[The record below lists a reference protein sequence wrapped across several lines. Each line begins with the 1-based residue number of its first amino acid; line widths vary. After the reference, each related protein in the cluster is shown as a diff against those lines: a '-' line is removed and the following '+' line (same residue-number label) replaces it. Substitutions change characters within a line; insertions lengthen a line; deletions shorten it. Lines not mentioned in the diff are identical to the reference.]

1 MSFLLRSLA
10 AAVLSLCLVAGSAR
24 ASQVVF
30 GNLGSDGSEALA
42 AGGFTTSASR
52 WYAHRF
58 TVGSDATFTN
68 LNTATLGLS
77 ANSVASVANV
87 SVSIYSNSA
96 TNSPSSL
103 LFTSSALTVS
113 SQDKYAFAFSDA
125 SLSNNATYWLV
136 LSTPNLLWQ
145 TADSGDPPSDQNGSG
160 YTYAGTWR
168 TTNSGG
174 LWSTSSSGESF
185 SLSLVA
191 SQSGPEPIPEPG
203 TWAAAALL
211 IGAAAYVR
219 WRRRPQAA

>member
-1 MSFLLRSLA
+1 MNRFTRSLLA
-10 AAVLSLCLVAGSAR
+10 IALVFCLVAGSAR

-30 GNLGSDGSEALA
+30 GNLGSDGSGALA

-58 TVGSDATFTN
+58 TVGLGATFTN
-68 LNTATLGLS
+68 LNSATLGLS
-77 ANSVASVANV
+77 ANAVASVPSV
-87 SVSIYSNSA
+87 SVSIYGNSA
-96 TNSPSSL
+96 TNTPSSL

-113 SQDKYAFAFSDA
+113 SQDKYSFAFSGA

-136 LSTPNLLWQ
+136 LATPNLLWQ
-145 TADSGDPPSDQNGSG
+145 TADSGDPPSDQNGSD
-160 YTYAGTWR
+160 YSYAGTWR

-174 LWSTSSSGESF
+174 LWSAYNSGETF

-191 SQSGPEPIPEPG
+191 SQGTPEPIPEPS

-211 IGAAAYVR
+211 IGLAGYVR
-219 WRRRPQAA
+219 WRRRAQAA